1 MATMQ
6 ERMDDASFGIISP
19 QCKKCKHVIQRKF
32 DNKHPEIPTMECSLI
47 GEIPLKIEI
56 NKVTCDLFEP
66 K

>member
-19 QCKKCKHVIQRKF
+19 QCKKCRHVIQRKF
-32 DNKHPEIPTMECSLI
+32 DNKRPEIPTMECSLI
-47 GEIPLKIEI
+47 GEIPRRVRNNKEI
-56 NKVTCDLFEP
+56 CDLFES